1 MCNILYTFVPSPDS
15 FLNLLCTEII
25 FHQEEEI
32 EYMVSWLQARNRTA
46 GTPCSAI
53 TSTDNTMMPG
63 MMPAAAPTAMTMPGM
78 TPAAAPTTMHMPTS
92 TLMPECGVDSR
103 LSDEIDY
110 TVPGGLKYGVTVEGD
125 ANANNDGRRRMS
137 SMRGSTVPPRPRA
150 APRRQAME
158 GMDMGGMVMGC
169 GNTSCLSS
177 DCFIRENEWMHD
189 QMSIAFTCEP
199 NVDFVRGMIPH
210 HQGAGAARSHKGGY
224 TK

>member
-78 TPAAAPTTMHMPTS
+78 TPAAAPTGSMPGMMPAAAPTTMHMPAAAPTTPPALS
-92 TLMPECGVDSR
+92 CAELKGAWNAAGCCVHTLDAAAGNGNTC
-103 LSDEIDY
+103 
-110 TVPGGLKYGVTVEGD
+110 GGLQQLY
-125 ANANNDGRRRMS
+125 
-137 SMRGSTVPPRPRA
+137 RA
-150 APRRQAME
+150 GCSCPSAP
-158 GMDMGGMVMGC
+158 
-169 GNTSCLSS
+169 
-177 DCFIRENEWMHD
+177 
-189 QMSIAFTCEP
+189 
-199 NVDFVRGMIPH
+199 
-210 HQGAGAARSHKGGY
+210 
-224 TK
+224 